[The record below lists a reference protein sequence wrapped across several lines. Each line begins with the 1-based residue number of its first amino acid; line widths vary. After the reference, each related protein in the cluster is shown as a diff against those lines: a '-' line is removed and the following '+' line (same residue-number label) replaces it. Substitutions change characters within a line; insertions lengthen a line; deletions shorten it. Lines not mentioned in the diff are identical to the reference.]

1 MIFQGTKPS
10 DFSRKS
16 FLILLIGFVTIGMAV
31 YLFAELAEQVIE
43 EEKFAFD
50 QMVTDWVQDIQAPW
64 LGTMFGWITELGSV
78 MLLTV
83 ASVLFALFIYFFTK
97 KSRWVIVY
105 FAINMLGISLLTK
118 VLKLLFERQRPE
130 VLQQYDGTGFSFP
143 SGHST
148 GSMVFYGFMIYM
160 VSTTR
165 WKKSIRYVLNTIL
178 GLLIF
183 LIGFS
188 RVYLGVHFPTDILAG
203 FAFGISWLFVCI
215 YGLELTLWRQRRRQK
230 RT

>member
-10 DFSRKS
+10 DFSKKS
-16 FLILLIGFVTIGMAV
+16 LIILLIGFVTIGMAV
-31 YLFAELAEQVIE
+31 YLFAELAEQVIA

-50 QMVTDWVQDIQAPW
+50 QMVTDWVRDIQAPW

-83 ASVLFALFIYFFTK
+83 ASILFALFIYFFTK

-143 SGHST
+143 SGHTT

-160 VSTTR
+160 VSTTK

-215 YGLELTLWRQRRRQK
+215 YGLELTLWRQRRRK
-230 RT
+230 KKT

>member
-10 DFSRKS
+10 DFSKRS
-16 FLILLIGFVTIGMAV
+16 IIIILIGFVIIGLAV
-31 YLFAELAEQVIE
+31 YLFAQLAEDVIE

-50 QMVTDWVQDIQAPW
+50 QLVTDWVQGIQAPW
-64 LGTMFGWITELGSV
+64 LGTFFGWVTELGSV
-78 MLLTV
+78 MFLSI
-83 ASVLFALFIYFFTK
+83 ASVLFALFVFFFTK

-118 VLKLLFERQRPE
+118 VLKLIFERQRPE
-130 VLQQYDGTGFSFP
+130 VLAQYDGTGFSFP

-148 GSMVFYGFMIYM
+148 GSIVFYGFMIYM
-160 VSTTR
+160 VSTTG
-165 WKKSIRYVLNTIL
+165 WKKSIRYIINIL
-178 GLLIF
+178 LGALIF

-203 FAFGISWLFVCI
+203 FAFGVSWLFVCI
-215 YGLELTLWRQRRRQK
+215 YALELTLWRQRRRQK
-230 RT
+230 KA

>member
-10 DFSRKS
+10 DFSKKS
-16 FLILLIGFVTIGMAV
+16 IIILLIGFVTIGMAV

-50 QMVTDWVQDIQAPW
+50 QMVTDWVRDIQAPW
-64 LGTMFGWITELGSV
+64 LGTVFGWITELGSV
-78 MLLTV
+78 ILLTV

-148 GSMVFYGFMIYM
+148 GSMVFYGFLIYM

-165 WKKSIRYVLNTIL
+165 WKKSIRYALNTIL

-230 RT
+230 RA